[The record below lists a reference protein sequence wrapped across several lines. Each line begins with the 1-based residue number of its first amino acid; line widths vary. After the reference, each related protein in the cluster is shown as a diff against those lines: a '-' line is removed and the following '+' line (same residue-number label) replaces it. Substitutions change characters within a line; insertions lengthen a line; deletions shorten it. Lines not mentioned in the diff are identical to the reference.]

1 MEFGRYYEEFEVGA
15 IYKHWP
21 GRTITEYDNTLFALL
36 SMNQNPLFIDEHYA
50 RTQPLG
56 RRPVLDTLIFSL
68 TVGMSVSD
76 TSGKTIANLGYE
88 SVVFERPMFP
98 GDSLYAESEVLEMRE
113 SASKPD
119 RGIVAI
125 ETRGFNQNDERVIV
139 LRRRY
144 LAPEER
150 FRVKAIHARIGG
162 VSSSARTPPNCPPK
176 FSIAPAISCST
187 IWRARFAARAK
198 NPRPRSNE

>member
-1 MEFGRYYEEFEVGA
+1 VEFGRYYEEFEVGA
-15 IYKHWP
+15 VYKHWP

-36 SMNQNPLFIDEHYA
+36 SMNQNPLFIDAHYA
-50 RTQPLG
+50 SKQALG

-76 TSGKTIANLGYE
+76 TSGRTIANLGYE
-88 SVVFERPMFP
+88 SVVFEQPMFA
-98 GDSLYAESEVLEMRE
+98 GDSLYAESEVLEKRE

-125 ETRGFNQNDERVIV
+125 ETRGYNQNKERVIV

-144 LAPEER
+144 L
-150 FRVKAIHARIGG
+150 
-162 VSSSARTPPNCPPK
+162 TPKKVMP
-176 FSIAPAISCST
+176 
-187 IWRARFAARAK
+187 
-198 NPRPRSNE
+198 